1 MANVIKVEDKGLEY
15 FTYSDINSSDLIK
28 ADKVSVD
35 SVFQY
40 WEFQIQDKQENI
52 YEWRDHTLLS
62 SANKTQI
69 RDAVISHFEN
79 NIYKIPSHAFAEEEK
94 VITSIHE
101 HTYVSADRTIVT
113 GGASEGVGNQI
124 RDNATL

>member
-1 MANVIKVEDKGLEY
+1 MANVIKIEDKGLEY

-79 NIYKIPSHAFAEEEK
+79 NIYMEMSRIKYS
-94 VITSIHE
+94 
-101 HTYVSADRTIVT
+101 
-113 GGASEGVGNQI
+113 
-124 RDNATL
+124 